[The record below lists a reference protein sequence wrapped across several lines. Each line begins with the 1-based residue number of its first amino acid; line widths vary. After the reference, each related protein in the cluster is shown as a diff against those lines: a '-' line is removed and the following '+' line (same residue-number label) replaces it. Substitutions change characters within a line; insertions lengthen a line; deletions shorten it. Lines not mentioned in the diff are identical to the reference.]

1 MRQNTRTSNGFID
14 RNIKQWTS
22 EEYDFKMKEID
33 DMQSKIAYLSS
44 KIERASI
51 DTSKTSKIELS
62 DCQSEHGIIGSL
74 SYKEEEPEHAS
85 FDDLDFGMRQF
96 KRLKKNKLNEKM
108 ILNEEK
114 RIGIIDRTVVN
125 KQSKEETKKREVKVE
140 EHGTTKPRQ
149 QMIVNGLN
157 KNIVIGSSDLSD
169 LLFGFF
175 YSDATIA
182 ELT

>member
-14 RNIKQWTS
+14 RNIKQWTN

-51 DTSKTSKIELS
+51 DTFKTSKIELS
-62 DCQSEHGIIGSL
+62 DCQSEHGIIGAL
-74 SYKEEEPEHAS
+74 SYKEEEPEHVL
-85 FDDLDFGMRQF
+85 FDDFDMRQF

-125 KQSKEETKKREVKVE
+125 KQSKQEKKNCEVKVE
-140 EHGTTKPRQ
+140 EHGTRPQ
-149 QMIVNGLN
+149 QFIENG
-157 KNIVIGSSDLSD
+157 
-169 LLFGFF
+169 
-175 YSDATIA
+175 
-182 ELT
+182 

>member
-14 RNIKQWTS
+14 RNIKNWTS

-51 DTSKTSKIELS
+51 DTYKTSKIELS
-62 DCQSEHGIIGSL
+62 DCQSEHGIIGAL
-74 SYKEEEPEHAS
+74 SYKEEEPERAS
-85 FDDLDFGMRQF
+85 FDDFDFDMRQF
-96 KRLKKNKLNEKM
+96 KRLKKN

-125 KQSKEETKKREVKVE
+125 KQSKQEKKNCEVKVE
-140 EHGTTKPRQ
+140 E
-149 QMIVNGLN
+149 
-157 KNIVIGSSDLSD
+157 
-169 LLFGFF
+169 
-175 YSDATIA
+175 
-182 ELT
+182 